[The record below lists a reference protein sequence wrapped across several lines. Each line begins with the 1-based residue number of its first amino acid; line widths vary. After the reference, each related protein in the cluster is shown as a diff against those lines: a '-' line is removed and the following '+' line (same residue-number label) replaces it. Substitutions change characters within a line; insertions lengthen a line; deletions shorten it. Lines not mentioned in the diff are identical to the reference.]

1 MVRQPKEGDL
11 LSIRQRGT
19 NTTRTVV
26 VTLGCADIADDSG
39 PIPDLDIDY
48 STLGY
53 PGTMPER
60 PTNVNELLADLRSRL
75 FVYEVEEG
83 IYGVAT
89 VNNHGKTWRYK
100 L

>member
-19 NTTRTVV
+19 NTTKTVV
-26 VTLGCADIADDSG
+26 VTLGCADIADVG
-39 PIPDLDIDY
+39 PIPNIDIDY
-48 STLGY
+48 SALGY

-60 PTNVNELLADLRSRL
+60 PTNVNELLADFRSRL

-89 VNNHGKTWRYK
+89 VNNHGKTWRYFQ
-100 L
+100 